1 MAVVWKAGLGYTRL
15 RISCTT
21 IFVATRRD
29 GRMNDGQIYQAMATV
44 VSILAVVVPFLWK
57 TSRAWTVLEGEVIGI
72 NKHLNSM
79 EKDLDEMKRGLV
91 EARSGRTNL
100 WNEVNVLKER
110 NTRLST
116 IVQLK
121 SGEKCPQ

>member
-1 MAVVWKAGLGYTRL
+1 M
-15 RISCTT
+15 
-21 IFVATRRD
+21 D
-29 GRMNDGQIYQAMATV
+29 NGQIYQAIATV

>member
-1 MAVVWKAGLGYTRL
+1 MEP
-15 RISCTT
+15 S
-21 IFVATRRD
+21 
-29 GRMNDGQIYQAMATV
+29 QIYQAVATV
-44 VSILAVVVPFLWK
+44 VSILAVVLPFLWK

-72 NKHLNSM
+72 NKHLKGM
-79 EKDLDEMKRGLV
+79 EKDLDEMKRGLI

-100 WNEVNVLKER
+100 WNEVNALKER

-121 SGEKCPQ
+121 SEKCQQ

>member
-1 MAVVWKAGLGYTRL
+1 M
-15 RISCTT
+15 S
-21 IFVATRRD
+21 
-29 GRMNDGQIYQAMATV
+29 NGQVYQAIATV
-44 VSILAVVVPFLWK
+44 VSILVVVLPFLWRASK
-57 TSRAWTVLEGEVIGI
+57 TWTVLESEVVAI
-72 NKHLNSM
+72 NKHLGGM

-100 WNEVNVLKER
+100 WNELNALKER

-121 SGEKCPQ
+121 GEKCPQ

>member
-1 MAVVWKAGLGYTRL
+1 M
-15 RISCTT
+15 S
-21 IFVATRRD
+21 
-29 GRMNDGQIYQAMATV
+29 NGQVYQAIATV
-44 VSILAVVVPFLWK
+44 GSILVVVLPFLWK
-57 TSRAWTVLEGEVIGI
+57 ASKTWAKLESEVAAI
-72 NKHLNSM
+72 NKHLQGM

-100 WNEVNVLKER
+100 WNELNTLKER

>member
-1 MAVVWKAGLGYTRL
+1 M
-15 RISCTT
+15 
-21 IFVATRRD
+21 D
-29 GRMNDGQIYQAMATV
+29 NGQIYQAIATV

-57 TSRAWTVLEGEVIGI
+57 TSRAWTVLEGEVVGI
-72 NKHLNSM
+72 NKHLKGM
-79 EKDLDEMKRGLV
+79 EKDLDEMKRGLT

-100 WNEVNVLKER
+100 WSEVNTLKER

>member
-1 MAVVWKAGLGYTRL
+1 MESA
-15 RISCTT
+15 
-21 IFVATRRD
+21 
-29 GRMNDGQIYQAMATV
+29 QIYQVIATA
-44 VSILAVVVPFLWK
+44 VSVLAVVAPFLWK
-57 TSRAWTVLEGEVIGI
+57 ASKIWTTLESEVVAI
-72 NKHLNSM
+72 NKHLKGI

-100 WNEVNVLKER
+100 WNELNTLKER

-121 SGEKCPQ
+121 SEKCPQ